1 MMIGVKYLVFGLWL
15 SLVLAYHAEQ
25 AICPLLLNPVNLTNP
40 SGERAPSYY
49 QADALYDFFLPPP
62 ATAQVAPV
70 PIINEPHF
78 KWKPAN
84 SARVLTPCAPFR
96 SYPELVQDIW
106 RCPTVAFVLFPFHEF
121 L

>member
-1 MMIGVKYLVFGLWL
+1 MIGAKYLVVGLWL

-25 AICPLLLNPVNLTNP
+25 AICPLLCNPVNLTDP
-40 SGERAPSYY
+40 SGEPPTSFY
-49 QADALYDFFLPPP
+49 QADPLYDFYLMPPT
-62 ATAQVAPV
+62 TAQVAPV

-78 KWKPAN
+78 KWKLAD
-84 SARVLTPCAPFR
+84 SERVLSPCSPVR
-96 SYPELVQDIW
+96 SYPEFVQDIW